1 MFQSPS
7 MRDDEA
13 GVSCILGVSGSLSES
28 AHLPICFSS
37 LDGVANA
44 KPGLLS
50 ADVSRSR
57 SENAVG
63 ACEEDAGDD
72 GIGSRDGEDGA
83 ASADDE
89 AAVAEPWR
97 SIADAVSSEGNG
109 RSSADSDSGACE
121 AGDSIARRLRGRG
134 ERGRESPRDEGREG
148 LGLLGSREGQN
159 E

>member
-37 LDGVANA
+37 RDGVANA

-50 ADVSRSR
+50 ADASRSR

-89 AAVAEPWR
+89 AAVEEPWR
-97 SIADAVSSEGNG
+97 SVVAVSAEGNG
-109 RSSADSDSGACE
+109 RSVADSDSGACV

-134 ERGRESPRDEGREG
+134 ERGRESPRDEGGREG